1 MNTYFRPVVAVIAVL
16 ASVLAITSVAG
27 AKIITQR
34 TNALAGEI
42 TVNVTTT
49 KKKQKKIALLDLK
62 FICPDNVRR
71 INSPRMSGIGSAN
84 VSKKGYFT
92 LKKSGVKIV
101 HVDTGK
107 KLGTGSFVIKGR
119 VVGKK
124 LVGTYTV
131 TTKGCS
137 LNKNVKLD
145 SGA

>member
-1 MNTYFRPVVAVIAVL
+1 M
-16 ASVLAITSVAG
+16 AG
-27 AKIITQR
+27 AKIINQR

-49 KKKQKKIALLDLK
+49 KKQKKIALLDLQ

-71 INSPRMSGIGSAN
+71 INSPRMSGIGSAK

-92 LKKSGVKIV
+92 LKKSGVKVV

-124 LVGTYTV
+124 LVGTYSV
-131 TTKGCS
+131 KTKGCS